1 MAITYLKKAEKTPQ
15 TGTDETRRIVEKML
29 ARIEVEGEEAAIAYG
44 RELDGYTGDIVVSA
58 DVIAA
63 AGDQVSQQLKDDIRF
78 SFDRVTKFAEA
89 QKASIQEFETELSPG
104 LWAGQKLIPIET
116 AGCYVPGGRYAHVAS
131 AIMSIATARVAGVE
145 HIVACT
151 APRGEDGANT
161 AILYAMDQ
169 CGADTILALGG
180 VQGIAAMTFGLFT
193 GKPARIL
200 VGPGNRFV
208 AEAKRTLYGRVGID
222 MFAGPTEIAVIADDS
237 ADPQIVAEDLV
248 SQAEHG
254 PDSPAWLITTSRQL
268 ADEVMGRMDGLIT
281 ALPEV
286 ARNAATVAWRD
297 YGEVILCDTDE
308 EAVAVS
314 DEYAAEHLEVHT
326 ARDGWYTD
334 TLRNYGSLFIGE
346 ETTVTYGDKCSGTN
360 HILPTKGAAHYTGGL
375 SVHKY
380 MKVVTTQRM
389 TREANREVG
398 QAAARISR
406 LEGMEAHARAGDA
419 RLRKY
424 FPGENL
430 A

>member
-1 MAITYLKKAEKTPQ
+1 MAVTYLKKAEKTPQ
-15 TGTDETRRIVEKML
+15 TGTDETRRIVETML
-29 ARIEVEGEEAAIAYG
+29 AKIESEGESAAITYG
-44 RELDGYTGDIVVSA
+44 RELDGYEGDIVVPA

-63 AGDQVSQQLKDDIRF
+63 AGDKISQQLKDDIRF
-78 SFDRVTKFAEA
+78 SYDRVTAFAEA
-89 QKASIQEFETELSPG
+89 QKQSIQEFEAELSPG

-145 HIVACT
+145 NIVACT
-151 APRGEDGANT
+151 APRVADGPNP

-193 GKPARIL
+193 GRPARIL

-208 AEAKRTLYGRVGID
+208 AEAKRMLYGRVGID
-222 MFAGPTEIAVIADDS
+222 MFAGPTEIAIIADDS

-268 ADEVMGRMDGLIT
+268 AEEVMALMDGLID

-297 YGEVILCDTDE
+297 YGEVILCDSDD

-326 ARDGWYTD
+326 ARDEWYTA

-380 MKVVTTQRM
+380 MKIVTTQRM

-406 LEGMEAHARAGDA
+406 LEGMEAHARAG
-419 RLRKY
+419 
-424 FPGENL
+424 
-430 A
+430 